1 MSVWKNQQFCKS
13 PISLSARLILVPGRL
28 EWTTFLPGHSR
39 RPCYAVGRRGFRLC
53 IPIHSISR
61 CALNPLLSLTVPAFL
76 SRRIVGLTP
85 WLPESQFLLL
95 PWVLRMLQFCD
106 KNTKHLTP
114 TLVVIDIVKLLKELG
129 FLNIFLF
136 SVIPFSVFGQFF
148 LLSQFSWT
156 ETWRMKMNHKD

>member
-1 MSVWKNQQFCKS
+1 MPVWKNQQFCKS
-13 PISLSARLILVPGRL
+13 PISLSARLIQVPGRL

-53 IPIHSISR
+53 IPIHSISH

-95 PWVLRMLQFCD
+95 PWLLRMLQFCD
-106 KNTKHLTP
+106 KNTKDLTP
-114 TLVVIDIVKLLKELG
+114 TLVVIDIVKLLKSWD
-129 FLNIFLF
+129 FFKSFCFQWFLF
-136 SVIPFSVFGQFF
+136 QSLDNFSYFH
-148 LLSQFSWT
+148 SSPET